1 MSKRRDPKER
11 SSFLINLVLLLIL
24 LAGVILL
31 AYPRVSD
38 MWNRYENQQ
47 VIDGYQAQVSD
58 LGEDRIQEMKTQAQA
73 YNRNHKVNTIE
84 DAFGSIYETEEDGS
98 YEELLAVG
106 NDGQMGS
113 IEIPKLNLSLAI
125 YHGLGEDVLEKGVG
139 HVPGT
144 SLPIGG
150 KGSHA
155 VLAGHRGLPNASLFT
170 DLDQLEVG
178 DFFYIHVLDE
188 TLAYQVDQ
196 IKTVL
201 PDQCQ
206 DLALVSGQD
215 YLTLVTCTPYG
226 INTHRLLVRGVR
238 TAYGEDTADRAVQI
252 NPFLIAGGLVAVLC
266 LLIFLI
272 WRLPPR
278 DSDKSKGGQERHLPE
293 EEAELVDNRKR
304 DEVK

>member
-1 MSKRRDPKER
+1 MSKRRNPKER
-11 SSFLINLVLLLIL
+11 SSFLINLVLLLTL

-47 VIDGYQAQVSD
+47 VIDGYQAQISD
-58 LGEDRIQEMKTQAQA
+58 LGETKIQEMKTQAQA

-125 YHGLGEDVLEKGVG
+125 YHGLGEDVLERGVG

-178 DFFYIHVLDE
+178 DFFYVHVLDE

-238 TAYGEDTADRAVQI
+238 TVYGEDTADRAVQI
-252 NPFLIAGGLVAVLC
+252 NPFFIAGGLVAVLC

-278 DSDKSKGGQERHLPE
+278 DSDKSKGGQERHLQE
-293 EEAELVDNRKR
+293 EEAELVDHRKR